1 MPEIPQSR
9 RKPMHSTNG
18 NIQTYQVK
26 TVSRDYRS
34 SFSQAYKVLYKEG

>member
-1 MPEIPQSR
+1 MPEVSQSR
-9 RKPMHSTNG
+9 RKPMHSTDG
-18 NIQTYQVK
+18 IIQTYQVK